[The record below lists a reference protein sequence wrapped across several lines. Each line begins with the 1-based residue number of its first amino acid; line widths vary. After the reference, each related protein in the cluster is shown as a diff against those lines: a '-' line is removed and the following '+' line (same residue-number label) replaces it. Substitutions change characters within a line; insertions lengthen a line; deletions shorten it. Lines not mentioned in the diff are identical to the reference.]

1 VPRAEVPDR
10 GRPARAGALGELAGG
25 VALLGRGLGLVLR
38 RPRLFLL
45 GALPPL
51 VTSVLLTVVLVLLL
65 TRLDVLVPVLT
76 GFADGWPGPL
86 VQVVQVLVAL
96 ALVAGTVLLAVLTFT
111 TLTLTLGGPLYDLIS
126 ESVDRELPDPP
137 ASAEEPLLRSAGRAV
152 RQSLALVALA
162 ALAAV
167 VLFAAGFIPLVG
179 QTVVPVV
186 SVLVGGWLLG
196 VELVGSALER
206 RGVLTLAG
214 RSALMRR
221 RRLRV
226 VGMCVPTFA
235 LLAVPFLGVVV
246 FPVATAAAVLLAR
259 QLDEESTDPA
269 AGTAAGAGGGVAAQP
284 R

>member
-1 VPRAEVPDR
+1 V
-10 GRPARAGALGELAGG
+10 AGAAREVAAGVG
-25 VALLGRGLGLVLR
+25 LLGRGLGLVAR

-51 VTSVLLTVVLVLLL
+51 LTSVLLTVLLVLLL
-65 TRLDVLVPVLT
+65 REVDVVVPALT
-76 GFADGWPGPL
+76 GFADGWSEP
-86 VQVVQVLVAL
+86 VVRVFRVLVGL
-96 ALVAGTVLLAVLTFT
+96 ALVAGAVLLAVLTFT

-137 ASAEEPLLRSAGRAV
+137 APLEEPLLRSAGRAL
-152 RQSLALVALA
+152 RQSLALVAVS

-167 VLFAAGFIPLVG
+167 VLFGVGFVPVVG

-206 RGVLTLAG
+206 RGVLTLRG

-226 VGMCVPTFA
+226 LGLCVPTFL
-235 LLAVPFLGVVV
+235 LLAVPFVGVVV

-259 QLDEESTDPA
+259 QLNQEASGAEPGRRPA
-269 AGTAAGAGGGVAAQP
+269 
-284 R
+284 